1 MVSGSA
7 RLSESAPLDYTT
19 PSFPSLYWPINVE
32 PGQALYLYYNGDI
45 WRFTLFWTF
54 IIYGTFHFAASLY
67 AVAVQWKNWKLLW
80 FVPIVYL
87 VVGGVEAL
95 LAGSV
100 VGLM

>member
-1 MVSGSA
+1 VPF
-7 RLSESAPLDYTT
+7 SESPPLGYTT
-19 PSFPSLYWPINVE
+19 PSFPSLYWPINVK
-32 PGQALYLYYNGDI
+32 PGQALYLYYNSDI

-54 IIYGTFHFAASLY
+54 IIYGTFISASLY
-67 AVAVQWKNWKLLW
+67 AVAVQWKNWKLVW

-87 VVGGVEAL
+87 LVGGVEA